1 MPRSFRL
8 GITGKIGSGKSV
20 FSELL
25 RSQGITVLDSD
36 KIAKEVMLSDSEVRE
51 GLISLFGPAA
61 FDENKLNT
69 GFLASQ
75 IFSDD
80 EKRIAVEA
88 LVHPKVSELLEQGFE
103 TTESGKIIGVESAL
117 LLQTGYDQMFDALIL
132 IASSDESILER
143 NKISKRFSEKDLLAR
158 LAEQS
163 FTSDDE
169 ADADFIIKNDSTL
182 EVFAERSKKVIAIL
196 EVMAMGTLP
205 DEPLRSVEISDTE

>member
-1 MPRSFRL
+1 MSRSFRL

-25 RSQGITVLDSD
+25 RSNGISVLDSD
-36 KIAKEVMLSDSEVRE
+36 KIAKEVMLSDSDVRE
-51 GLISLFGPAA
+51 GLISLFGPEA
-61 FDENKLNT
+61 FTDNKLNT

-75 IFSDD
+75 IFSSD

-88 LVHPKVSELLEQGFE
+88 LVHPKVSEILERGFD
-103 TTESGKIIGVESAL
+103 TTEAGKIIAVESAL

-132 IASSDESILER
+132 IASSDELILER
-143 NKISKRFSEKDLLAR
+143 NRASKRFAEKDLLAR

-169 ADADFIIKNDSTL
+169 ADADFVIKNDSTL
-182 EVFAERSKKVIAIL
+182 DVFTERSKKVLTIL
-196 EVMAMGTLP
+196 EVMAMGSLP